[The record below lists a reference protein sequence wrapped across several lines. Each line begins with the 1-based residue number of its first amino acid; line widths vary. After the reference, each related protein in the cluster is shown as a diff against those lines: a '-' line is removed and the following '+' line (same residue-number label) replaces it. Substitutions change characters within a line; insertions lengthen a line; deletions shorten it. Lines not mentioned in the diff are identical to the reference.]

1 MASKVIEFDNVSF
14 GYADHPVLSKA
25 TFSINK
31 GDFFVLMGPN
41 GGGKTTIV
49 KLILGLLGPD
59 AGHVRLFSMEAG
71 GNKELQKVGYVPQ
84 KVSNF
89 DQNFP
94 ATVFEAASMGR
105 FAKIGILH
113 RVSKDDYA
121 AVEKALDD
129 VGMLGMRD
137 KRIGD
142 LSGGQQ
148 QRVFIARA
156 LAAEPEI
163 LILDEPVAGVDAESQ
178 RRFYDLLKRLNK
190 ERGMTLV
197 LVSHDAGQITRM
209 SGSVT
214 KLACVNVS
222 VNMHDVSHG
231 IGSADLACSFPL
243 EHGQPPR
250 HQDSKHHHG

>member
-1 MASKVIEFDNVSF
+1 MGMTSKVIEFENVSF
-14 GYADHPVLSKA
+14 SYEDHPVLSRA
-25 TFSINK
+25 AFAINK

-41 GGGKTTIV
+41 GGGKTTVV
-49 KLILGLLGPD
+49 KLILGLLRPD
-59 AGHVRLFSMEAG
+59 AGHVRLFGREAG
-71 GNKELQKVGYVPQ
+71 TSKELQKVGYVPQ

-105 FAKIGILH
+105 FAKIGIMH
-113 RVSKDDYA
+113 RVSKSDYA

-129 VGMLGMRD
+129 VGMLGARD
-137 KRIGD
+137 KRVGD

-163 LILDEPVAGVDAESQ
+163 LILDEPVAGVDSESQ
-178 RRFYDLLKRLNK
+178 ARFYELLKRLNR

-197 LVSHDAGQITRM
+197 LVSHDAGQITKM

-222 VNMHDVSHG
+222 VSVHDISKG
-231 IGSADLACSFPL
+231 IKKAKLICSYPADFEGVP
-243 EHGQPPR
+243 
-250 HQDSKHHHG
+250 HHHD